1 MNAERHLV
9 TFAVSPAPG
18 RDPAVGDSVAYA
30 GPSSQTVM
38 AAWSRDN
45 AISVLD
51 SSLIAG
57 LAVRA
62 VPDRVD
68 LRAAVRLTGTG
79 DCAADCW

>member
-38 AAWSRDN
+38 AAWSRDMRYPPFG
-45 AISVLD
+45 AVDGPSVL
-51 SSLIAG
+51 IH
-57 LAVRA
+57 
-62 VPDRVD
+62 
-68 LRAAVRLTGTG
+68 
-79 DCAADCW
+79 